1 MKNTFTDHTNQIE
14 AIKSKNDYIQK
25 SLAEVKSYIDK
36 AKNLDKFKEKDVEFK
51 AYFDNLDQI
60 KNETSKLQA
69 NTAETLNVINKL
81 ITLSHLSTN
90 ESSMMYLHALRTQI
104 LSELLL
110 RKQPLSIKRFQRIDI
125 SRFRVKLFFYVVLMT
140 K

>member
-14 AIKSKNDYIQK
+14 SIKSKNDYIQK
-25 SLAEVKSYIDK
+25 SLAEVKFYIDK
-36 AKNLDKFKEKDVEFK
+36 AKNLDNFKEKDVEFK

-81 ITLSHLSTN
+81 IDEG
-90 ESSMMYLHALRTQI
+90 ESKLKVCDFKKIFNLR
-104 LSELLL
+104 
-110 RKQPLSIKRFQRIDI
+110 
-125 SRFRVKLFFYVVLMT
+125 
-140 K
+140 